1 VISIKTSTSDEQ
13 KTADGMASQTS
24 LVNIPSGPTKK
35 SQRNLAQGHHTR
47 VPILMV
53 DDDSDDC
60 LLAQEAWEEIKS
72 ENELRFVHDGQEV
85 LDYVYHHGAYAEPQ
99 SSPRPGIILLDLN
112 MPKKNGHEV
121 LKVLKTD
128 PQLHTIPIVV
138 FTTTKNSDEIFRA
151 YQEGA
156 NAFMTKPTSF
166 EGFRD
171 TLLAVDHYWL
181 HLVQLPRA

>member
-1 VISIKTSTSDEQ
+1 
-13 KTADGMASQTS
+13 M
-24 LVNIPSGPTKK
+24 
-35 SQRNLAQGHHTR
+35 
-47 VPILMV
+47 
-53 DDDSDDC
+53 DSDDC

-72 ENELRFVHDGQEV
+72 ENELRFVHDEQEV
-85 LDYVYHHGAYAEPQ
+85 LDYVYHHGAYSEPQ

-121 LKVLKTD
+121 LTVLKTD

-151 YQEGA
+151 YKEGA
-156 NAFMTKPTSF
+156 NAFMTKPTSY
-166 EGFRD
+166 EGFRN

-181 HLVQLPRA
+181 HLVQLPSPRNSQNISGLFGHFERPPHLGLAKKSPNLHIPKHPTRIF

>member
-1 VISIKTSTSDEQ
+1 MISTKTSTADEQ
-13 KTADGMASQTS
+13 ETANYTANQPSLDQT
-24 LVNIPSGPTKK
+24 PSGPTKK
-35 SQRNLAQGHHTR
+35 SQLSLAQGHHTR
-47 VPILMV
+47 VTILMV

-85 LDYVYHHGAYAEPQ
+85 LDYIYHHGPYAKPQ

-121 LKVLKTD
+121 LNILKTD

-138 FTTTKNSDEIFRA
+138 FTTTKNSDEILHA
-151 YQEGA
+151 YKEGA

-166 EGFRD
+166 EGYRD
-171 TLLAVDHYWL
+171 TLLAVDRYWL

>member
-1 VISIKTSTSDEQ
+1 MISIKTATSTRQD
-13 KTADGMASQTS
+13 TAEELVNQPS
-24 LVNIPSGPTKK
+24 LVRIPSGPTKK
-35 SQRNLAQGHHTR
+35 SQLCLAQGHHTK
-47 VPILMV
+47 VTILMV

-60 LLAQEAWEEIKS
+60 LLAQEAWEEIKT

-85 LDYVYHHGAYAEPQ
+85 LDYVYHHGSYSEPQ